1 MSGESTRDI
10 AVRLDAEL
18 RAELRTVHKTTQ
30 DTNTK
35 VDSLTRELG
44 EIKALVQQAKGAQWA
59 ATKIATLAAG
69 GSALLTWFFAH
80 VPLPRG

>member
-1 MSGESTRDI
+1 MAGESTRDI
-10 AVRLDAEL
+10 AVRVDAEL
-18 RAELRTVHKTTQ
+18 RAVRETTS

-35 VDSLTRELG
+35 VDSLAKELG

-69 GSALLTWFFAH
+69 GSALLTWLFAH
-80 VPLPRG
+80 VPFPRG